1 MFKWFKRLMQPK
13 TCAICHNKLERSQD
27 YMNDAGETISV
38 CYKCVPYAERRAF
51 RKK

>member
-1 MFKWFKRLMQPK
+1 MFKWLKKLVQQQ
-13 TCAICHNKLERSQD
+13 TCAFCHNKLERSQD
-27 YMNDAGETISV
+27 YINDVEETISV

>member
-1 MFKWFKRLMQPK
+1 MAFLDFLKPQK
-13 TCAICHNKLERSQD
+13 CVICHGRPERAQLYYD
-27 YMNDAGETISV
+27 DQGQKVKV